1 MATFEAQVEGL
12 TSLSIDGSSAP
23 NQTELTQ
30 FLTDGAKEILNTLP
44 LSKKLLFTTSTS
56 LNGSS
61 TNLTIGGSEIFT
73 VTRDDGTINQPCRM
87 IASNMSGR
95 ASDSDDMNAAT
106 ATDPVYYINNNL
118 LSVIPEPTN
127 SNNAQVQT
135 MAYPSVAYSDS
146 AIARFPDDVEY
157 LVPLYASVKSLQ
169 NKLGS
174 KTLDTSALDITAVA
188 PEVPSLG
195 TVSYTTASNES
206 ASAQAVGAIT
216 VGTVSVADTS
226 GNVPTY
232 TKPSLTTRV
241 NFKTFYE
248 DNSNKNPFGDN
259 DPGTFSISANVPVVP
274 AINTID
280 YTDASNSDA
289 SAQAITSA
297 TANAPNIT
305 DVSSHAPEFIKP
317 TVNLDFEQVNTHLDT
332 NEDIELAQVKITE
345 LQSQLSEYSSNIQNE
360 QNKFNKENA
369 RYQIEFREASEK
381 ANHDLQVAIANL
393 NASAQELRQESQQT
407 TDIDKFNK
415 QQDQVLDLA
424 NKSKAMEKLI
434 SDNNSKMQKYSNELQ
449 TYQAEV
455 NKEIQEYSKKVERYN
470 FEVGQVF
477 QSWSKTESDSLQQ
490 YSIDIQNELNEYN
503 KENARYQSSIQAVL
517 AKHNTDAQ
525 KALEQARID
534 AEDARQEASQTTEM
548 DKFNKSQDQALD
560 IQNKAKTMEA
570 IVSNN
575 DDIVAKFSA
584 ELNKY
589 SSIVNEQV
597 QQYQSNLQN
606 KQMEYTWYERQQAK
620 LQADYDKGLQI
631 LIGQGG

>member
-1 MATFEAQVEGL
+1 MATFEAQ
-12 TSLSIDGSSAP
+12 IDGSSAP

-127 SNNAQVQT
+127 SNNAQVHT

-195 TVSYTTASNES
+195 TVSYSTASNAD

-297 TANAPNIT
+297 TASAPNIT

>member
-195 TVSYTTASNES
+195 TVSYSTASNAD

-280 YTDASNSDA
+280 YTDASNSNA
-289 SAQAITSA
+289 SAEAITSA
-297 TANAPNIT
+297 TATAPNIT

-503 KENARYQSSIQAVL
+503 KENARYQANVQAETQKHNSDLQKAITQAQLDAADAQQEAQQATQVDLANKAADQVL
-517 AKHNTDAQ
+517 ALQNSAQ
-525 KALEQARID
+525 TMAA
-534 AEDARQEASQTTEM
+534 A
-548 DKFNKSQDQALD
+548 
-560 IQNKAKTMEA
+560 IQ
-570 IVSNN
+570 NN
-575 DDIVAKFSA
+575 DDLLQKFNA
-584 ELNKY
+584 ELGKY
-589 SSIVNEQV
+589 SAQVNDEVQEYSANLQKDTAKYQWYG
-597 QQYQSNLQN
+597 QQYQMVEARYKEEIQTLQG
-606 KQMEYTWYERQQAK
+606 A
-620 LQADYDKGLQI
+620 L
-631 LIGQGG
+631 

>member
-297 TANAPNIT
+297 TAYAPNIT

-381 ANHDLQVAIANL
+381 ANHDLQVEIANL

>member
-195 TVSYTTASNES
+195 TVSYSTASNAD
-206 ASAQAVGAIT
+206 ASAQAVGDIT

-297 TANAPNIT
+297 TAYAPNIT

-381 ANHDLQVAIANL
+381 ANHDLQVEIANL